1 MRLKTGLIIGLLIL
15 VALVGST
22 SYLIANHH
30 NIGITIETNGTEVS
44 IYPSSWFD
52 SWFDLPETMLEEM
65 NDKALADVEDPSS
78 SVGSIKTDL
87 QNIARKYNYTVQVK
101 ISSQFGEDQLPMPAT
116 VKGTSMIPTLK
127 DGQSIV
133 VLKTADFKVGDI
145 VVAHHPDYKLIVKRV
160 GKINGNQV
168 YLESDN
174 KKVEIVQRQ
183 ISYAN
188 GMKQIITTKKTPLNT
203 WLPKSNVIGVVK
215 EY

>member
-1 MRLKTGLIIGLLIL
+1 MRLKTGLIIGLLVLI
-15 VALVGST
+15 ALVGST
-22 SYLIANHH
+22 SYLIANQH
-30 NIGITIETNGTEVS
+30 NVGITIETNGTEVS
-44 IYPSSWFD
+44 IYPSSLFN
-52 SWFDLPETMLEEM
+52 LPETMIEEM
-65 NDKALADVEDPSS
+65 KIKALADVEDPNS
-78 SVGSIKTDL
+78 SVGSIKTDM
-87 QNIARKYNYTVQVK
+87 QNIAKKYNYTVEVK

-174 KKVEIVQRQ
+174 KKVEIVQSQVR
-183 ISYAN
+183 YVN

>member
-1 MRLKTGLIIGLLIL
+1 MRLKTGLIISLLVL

-22 SYLIANHH
+22 SYLIANQH

-44 IYPSSWFD
+44 VYSTSWFHV
-52 SWFDLPETMLEEM
+52 PETMMEEM
-65 NDKALADVEDPSS
+65 SVKALADVEDPNSS
-78 SVGSIKTDL
+78 LDSIQANM
-87 QNIARKYNYTVQVK
+87 QNIASKYNYTVEVK

-116 VKGTSMIPTLK
+116 VKGTSMVPTLN

-160 GKINGNQV
+160 GKIDGDQV

-174 KKVEIVQRQ
+174 KKVEIIQSQV
-183 ISYAN
+183 SFEN
-188 GMKQIITTKKTPLNT
+188 GMKKVVTIQKTPLNT
-203 WLPKSNVIGVVK
+203 WVPRSNVIGVVK
-215 EY
+215 DL

>member
-1 MRLKTGLIIGLLIL
+1 LRLRTGLIIGLLVL
-15 VALVGST
+15 VALVGT
-22 SYLIANHH
+22 TGYLIANQH
-30 NIGITIETNGTEVS
+30 NVGITIETNGTEVS
-44 IYPSSWFD
+44 IYPSSLFN
-52 SWFDLPETMLEEM
+52 LPETMIEEM
-65 NDKALADVEDPSS
+65 KIKALADVEDPNS
-78 SVGSIKTDL
+78 SVGSIKTDM
-87 QNIARKYNYTVQVK
+87 QNIAKKYNYTVEVK

-174 KKVEIVQRQ
+174 KKVEIVQSQVR
-183 ISYAN
+183 YVN

>member
-1 MRLKTGLIIGLLIL
+1 MRLKTGLIISLLVL

-44 IYPSSWFD
+44 VYSTSWFHV
-52 SWFDLPETMLEEM
+52 PETMMEEM
-65 NDKALADVEDPSS
+65 NVKALADVEDPNSS
-78 SVGSIKTDL
+78 LDSIQANM
-87 QNIARKYNYTVQVK
+87 QNIASKYNYTVEVK

-116 VKGTSMIPTLK
+116 VKGTSMVPTLN

-160 GKINGNQV
+160 GKIDGDQV

-174 KKVEIVQRQ
+174 KKVEIIQSQV
-183 ISYAN
+183 SFEN
-188 GMKQIITTKKTPLNT
+188 GMKKIVTIQKTPLNT
-203 WLPKSNVIGVVK
+203 WVPRNNVIGVVK
-215 EY
+215 DL

>member
-1 MRLKTGLIIGLLIL
+1 MRLKTGLIISLLVL

-22 SYLIANHH
+22 SYLIANQH

-44 IYPSSWFD
+44 VYSTSWFHV
-52 SWFDLPETMLEEM
+52 PETMMEEM
-65 NDKALADVEDPSS
+65 NVKALADVEDPNSS
-78 SVGSIKTDL
+78 LDSIQANM
-87 QNIARKYNYTVQVK
+87 QNIASKYNYTVEVK

-116 VKGTSMIPTLK
+116 VKGTSMVPTLN

-160 GKINGNQV
+160 GKIDGDQV

-174 KKVEIVQRQ
+174 KKVEIIQSQV
-183 ISYAN
+183 SFEN
-188 GMKQIITTKKTPLNT
+188 GMKKVVTIQKTPLNT
-203 WLPKSNVIGVVK
+203 WVPRNNVIGVVK
-215 EY
+215 DL

>member
-1 MRLKTGLIIGLLIL
+1 MRLRTGLIIGLLVL
-15 VALVGST
+15 VALVGT
-22 SYLIANHH
+22 TGYLIANQH
-30 NIGITIETNGTEVS
+30 NVGITIETNGTEVS
-44 IYPSSWFD
+44 IYPSSLFN
-52 SWFDLPETMLEEM
+52 LPETMIEEM
-65 NDKALADVEDPSS
+65 KIKALADVEDPNS
-78 SVGSIKTDL
+78 SVGSIKTDM
-87 QNIARKYNYTVQVK
+87 QNIAKKYNYTVEVK

-174 KKVEIVQRQ
+174 KKVEIVQSQVR
-183 ISYAN
+183 YVN

>member
-1 MRLKTGLIIGLLIL
+1 MRLKTGLIISLLVL

-22 SYLIANHH
+22 SYLIANQH

-44 IYPSSWFD
+44 VYSTSWFHV
-52 SWFDLPETMLEEM
+52 PETMMEEM
-65 NDKALADVEDPSS
+65 NVKALADVEDPNSS
-78 SVGSIKTDL
+78 LDSIQANM
-87 QNIARKYNYTVQVK
+87 QNIASKYNYTVEVK

-116 VKGTSMIPTLK
+116 VKGTSMVPTLN

-160 GKINGNQV
+160 GKIDGDQV

-174 KKVEIVQRQ
+174 KKVEIIQSQV
-183 ISYAN
+183 SFEN
-188 GMKQIITTKKTPLNT
+188 GMKKIVTIQKTPLNT
-203 WLPKSNVIGVVK
+203 WVPRSNVIGVVK
-215 EY
+215 DL

>member
-1 MRLKTGLIIGLLIL
+1 MRLKTGLIISLLVL

-22 SYLIANHH
+22 SYLIANQH

-44 IYPSSWFD
+44 VYSTSWFHV
-52 SWFDLPETMLEEM
+52 PETMMEEM
-65 NDKALADVEDPSS
+65 NVKALADVEDPNSS
-78 SVGSIKTDL
+78 LDSIQANM
-87 QNIARKYNYTVQVK
+87 QNIASKYNYTVEVK

-116 VKGTSMIPTLK
+116 VKGTSMVPTLN

-160 GKINGNQV
+160 GKIDGDQV

-174 KKVEIVQRQ
+174 KKVEIIQSQV
-183 ISYAN
+183 SFEN
-188 GMKQIITTKKTPLNT
+188 GMKKVVTIQKTPLNT
-203 WLPKSNVIGVVK
+203 WVPRSNVIGVVK
-215 EY
+215 DL

>member
-1 MRLKTGLIIGLLIL
+1 LKTGLIIGLLVLI
-15 VALVGST
+15 ALVGST
-22 SYLIANHH
+22 SYLIANQH
-30 NIGITIETNGTEVS
+30 NVGITIETNGTEVS
-44 IYPSSWFD
+44 IYPSSLFN
-52 SWFDLPETMLEEM
+52 LPETMIEEM
-65 NDKALADVEDPSS
+65 KIKALADVEDPNS
-78 SVGSIKTDL
+78 SVGSIKTDM
-87 QNIARKYNYTVQVK
+87 QNIAKKYNYTVEVK

-174 KKVEIVQRQ
+174 KKVEIVQSQVR
-183 ISYAN
+183 YVN